1 MQSGSVTEACAA
13 YLGEYLNKIRVCVE
27 RLDEEQLWW
36 RAGPRGNSAGNLLL
50 HLRGSLSQWVLD
62 GLAGEHVERRRPEEF
77 AASRTA
83 TGAELQERLASVVER
98 CQAVIRALSD
108 DDLKR
113 PVRVMAYDTDGLGV
127 VLHMTEHMGYHTG
140 QIVLL
145 AKQLL
150 GDRADIDFDRPRC

>member
-1 MQSGSVTEACAA
+1 MTEACAG
-13 YLGEYLNKIRVCVE
+13 YLGEYLDKLRVCVE
-27 RLDEEQLWW
+27 RLDEDQLWW

-50 HLRGSLSQWVLD
+50 HLRGSLSQWVLN
-62 GLAGEHVERRRPEEF
+62 GLAGEPVERRRPEEF

-83 TGAELQERLASVVER
+83 AGAELLNGLSSVVGR

-108 DDLKR
+108 ADLKR
-113 PVRVMAYDTDGLGV
+113 PVRVMRYDTDGLGV

-150 GDRADIDFDRPRC
+150 GERWDIDFDRRP